1 MANRLFRIDVGIWG
15 GELTIGQVNE
25 DFVKH
30 FIDKDENELIDY
42 MSDWSCGDVDKD
54 IPVPV
59 TELCYTEVERE
70 YYDINDIEWL
80 NGSVAET
87 TWSFVELPA
96 GVEPGTRESMDKEH
110 EGEQFEPHHLYDREA
125 YFDATD
131 EAKEKYPDN
140 RIVPVL
146 MYYATEKGSMGCW
159 FVETDGEDF
168 DPKKVAYSTVC
179 TNIEEMLDSVWYDK
193 KELWEQDEWKSTNG
207 KGLYASVGW
216 MNLDWHDT
224 KESRAIGGYWEYYDE
239 QESQWTIKRSII

>member
-1 MANRLFRIDVGIWG
+1 MANRLFRIDIGIWG

-30 FIDKDENELIDY
+30 FIDKDEQDLIDY

-59 TELCYTEVERE
+59 VDECE

-80 NGSVAET
+80 SGSVGET
-87 TWSFVELPA
+87 EWSFVELPID
-96 GVEPGTRESMDKEH
+96 VEPGTRESMDNER
-110 EGEQFEPHHLYDREA
+110 EGEKFEAYHLYDREA
-125 YFDATD
+125 YFADNED
-131 EAKEKYPDN
+131 DKENYPGKV
-140 RIVPVL
+140 VPVL

-159 FVETDGEDF
+159 FVETEGEDF

-193 KELWEQDEWKSTNG
+193 EELEEQNEWKSTNG

-224 KESRAIGGYWEYYDE
+224 IESKAKEIDECWEYFDE
-239 QESQWTIKRSII
+239 ENET

>member
-1 MANRLFRIDVGIWG
+1 MAKRLFRIDIGIYG

-30 FIDKDENELIDY
+30 FVDKPEDELIEF
-42 MSDWSCGDVDKD
+42 MSDWSCGSQDEN

-59 TELCYTEVERE
+59 TEVECE

-80 NGSVAET
+80 SGSVGET
-87 TWSFVELPA
+87 EWSFVELPA
-96 GVEPGTRESMDKEH
+96 DVELGSRESMDKEH
-110 EGEQFEPHHLYDREA
+110 EGEEFEPHHLYDREA
-125 YFDATD
+125 YFDDND
-131 EAKEKYPDN
+131 EAKEKYPEDKV
-140 RIVPVL
+140 VPVL

-159 FVETDGEDF
+159 FVETEGEDF

-179 TNIEEMLDSVWYDK
+179 TNIQEVLDTVWYDK

-216 MNLDWHDT
+216 MNLNWHDT
-224 KESRAIGGYWEYYDE
+224 KESRDIDEYWEHFDE
-239 QESQWTIKRSII
+239 QE

>member
-1 MANRLFRIDVGIWG
+1 MAKRLFRIDIGIYG

-30 FIDKDENELIDY
+30 FVDKPEDELIEFMDG
-42 MSDWSCGDVDKD
+42 WSAGDADKD

-59 TELCYTEVERE
+59 VDECE

-80 NGSVAET
+80 SGSVGET
-87 TWSFVELPA
+87 EWSFVELPA
-96 GVEPGTRESMDKEH
+96 DVEPGTRESMDKEH
-110 EGEQFEPHHLYDREA
+110 EGEEFEPHHLYDREA
-125 YFDATD
+125 YFDDND
-131 EAKEKYPDN
+131 EAKEKYPDDKV
-140 RIVPVL
+140 VPVL

-168 DPKKVAYSTVC
+168 DPNKVAYSTVC
-179 TNIEEMLDSVWYDK
+179 TNIQEVLDTVWYDK

-224 KESRAIGGYWEYYDE
+224 KESRDIDEYWEHFDE
-239 QESQWTIKRSII
+239 

>member
-30 FIDKDENELIDY
+30 FVDKPEQDLIDY
-42 MSDWSCGDVDKD
+42 MSDWSCGDADED
-54 IPVPV
+54 IPTPV
-59 TELCYTEVERE
+59 TEECE
-70 YYDINDIEWL
+70 YYDINDIEWID
-80 NGSVAET
+80 GSCGNTE
-87 TWSFVELPA
+87 WSFVELPID
-96 GVEPGTRESMDKEH
+96 VEPGTRESMDNER
-110 EGEQFEPHHLYDREA
+110 EGEKFEPHHLYDREA
-125 YFDATD
+125 YFDD
-131 EAKEKYPDN
+131 NEDAKENYPGKV
-140 RIVPVL
+140 VPVL

-159 FVETDGEDF
+159 FVETEGEDF

-193 KELWEQDEWKSTNG
+193 EELEEQNEWKSTNG

-224 KESRAIGGYWEYYDE
+224 IESKAKEIDECWEYFDE
-239 QESQWTIKRSII
+239 ENET

>member
-1 MANRLFRIDVGIWG
+1 MAKRLFRIDIGIYG

-30 FIDKDENELIDY
+30 FVDKPEDELIEF
-42 MSDWSCGDVDKD
+42 MSDWSCGSQDEN

-59 TELCYTEVERE
+59 TEVECE

-80 NGSVAET
+80 SGSVGET

-96 GVEPGTRESMDKEH
+96 DVELGSRESMDKEH
-110 EGEQFEPHHLYDREA
+110 EGEEFEPHHLYDREA
-125 YFDATD
+125 YFDD
-131 EAKEKYPDN
+131 NDDAKEKYPEDKV
-140 RIVPVL
+140 VPVL

-159 FVETDGEDF
+159 FVETEGEDF
-168 DPKKVAYSTVC
+168 DPNKVAYSTVC
-179 TNIEEMLDSVWYDK
+179 TNIQEVLDTVWYDK

-216 MNLDWHDT
+216 MNLNWHDT
-224 KESRAIGGYWEYYDE
+224 KESRDIDEYWEHFDE
-239 QESQWTIKRSII
+239 QE

>member
-1 MANRLFRIDVGIWG
+1 MAKRLFRIDVGIYG

-30 FIDKDENELIDY
+30 FVDKPEDELIEF
-42 MSDWSCGDVDKD
+42 MSDWSCGSQDEN

-59 TELCYTEVERE
+59 TEVECE

-80 NGSVAET
+80 SGSVGET
-87 TWSFVELPA
+87 EWSFVELPA
-96 GVEPGTRESMDKEH
+96 DVELGSRESMDKEH
-110 EGEQFEPHHLYDREA
+110 EGEEFEPHHLYDREA
-125 YFDATD
+125 YFDDND
-131 EAKEKYPDN
+131 EAKEKYPEDKV
-140 RIVPVL
+140 VPVL

-159 FVETDGEDF
+159 FVETEGEDF
-168 DPKKVAYSTVC
+168 DPNKVAYSTVC
-179 TNIEEMLDSVWYDK
+179 TNIQEVLDTVWYDK

-224 KESRAIGGYWEYYDE
+224 KESRDIDEYWEHFDE
-239 QESQWTIKRSII
+239 

>member
-1 MANRLFRIDVGIWG
+1 MAKRLFRIDIGIYG

-30 FIDKDENELIDY
+30 FVDKPEDELIEF
-42 MSDWSCGDVDKD
+42 MSDWSCGSQDEN

-59 TELCYTEVERE
+59 TEVECE

-80 NGSVAET
+80 SGSVGET

-96 GVEPGTRESMDKEH
+96 DVELGSRESMDKEH
-110 EGEQFEPHHLYDREA
+110 EGEEFEPHHLYDREA
-125 YFDATD
+125 YFDDND
-131 EAKEKYPDN
+131 EAKEKYPEDKV
-140 RIVPVL
+140 VPVL

-159 FVETDGEDF
+159 FVETEGEDF
-168 DPKKVAYSTVC
+168 DPNKVAYSTVC
-179 TNIEEMLDSVWYDK
+179 TNIQEVLDTVWYDK

-216 MNLDWHDT
+216 MNLNWHDT
-224 KESRAIGGYWEYYDE
+224 KESRDIDDYWEYFDE
-239 QESQWTIKRSII
+239 

>member
-1 MANRLFRIDVGIWG
+1 MANRLFRIDIGIWG

-42 MSDWSCGDVDKD
+42 MSDWSCGDADED
-54 IPVPV
+54 IPGPV
-59 TELCYTEVERE
+59 TEECE
-70 YYDINDIEWL
+70 YYDINDIEWID
-80 NGSVAET
+80 GSCGNTE
-87 TWSFVELPA
+87 WSFVELPID
-96 GVEPGTRESMDKEH
+96 VEPGTRESMDNER
-110 EGEQFEPHHLYDREA
+110 EGEKFEAYHLYDREA
-125 YFDATD
+125 YFADND
-131 EAKEKYPDN
+131 DDKENYPGKV
-140 RIVPVL
+140 VPVL

-159 FVETDGEDF
+159 FVETEGEDF

-193 KELWEQDEWKSTNG
+193 EELEEQNEWKSTNG

-224 KESRAIGGYWEYYDE
+224 IESKAKEIDECWEYFDE
-239 QESQWTIKRSII
+239 ENET